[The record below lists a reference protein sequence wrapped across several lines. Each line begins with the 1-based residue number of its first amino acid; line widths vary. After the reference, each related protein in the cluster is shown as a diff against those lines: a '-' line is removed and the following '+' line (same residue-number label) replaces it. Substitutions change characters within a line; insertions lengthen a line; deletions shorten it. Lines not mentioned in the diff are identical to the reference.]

1 MRLDNYDEEDTS
13 ILDELEQYR
22 QKKKNIGS
30 VLNKK
35 KINKYEMD
43 DFFMGG

>member
-1 MRLDNYDEEDTS
+1 MFEDNDTNL
-13 ILDELEQYR
+13 LDEMELFR
-22 QKKKNIGS
+22 QKKKSMGS

-35 KINKYEMD
+35 KLNKYEMD